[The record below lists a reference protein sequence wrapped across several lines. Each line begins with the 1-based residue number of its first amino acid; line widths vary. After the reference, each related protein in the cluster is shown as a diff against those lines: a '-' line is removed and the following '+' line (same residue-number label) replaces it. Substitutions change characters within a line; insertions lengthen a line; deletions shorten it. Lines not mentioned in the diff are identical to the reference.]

1 MSRPLL
7 WDIAKYF
14 TLQKILATLS
24 NTDVGDGGQS
34 SNSGQGQGNGT
45 RNLDDRKSIEALFF
59 YAFRS

>member
-14 TLQKILATLS
+14 TLQKILATL
-24 NTDVGDGGQS
+24 